1 MHRVFVLMLALM
13 CFSLGCDQAPFLTQ
27 LTLDDE
33 VEIDGSRATYHLDG
47 TKVEIDGTEYELTGT
62 GYIDITLPSDDDE
75 TADDDSGDTE
85 WVDPDPPV
93 SDQYPDAHFVIT
105 ATSAEMRFDLY
116 PSISITIKN
125 IGNKTGYGVA
135 CDVYAKKG
143 TVIVDTAW
151 VYFASGNNIKSGE
164 STSDEAIFDK
174 LDSHDQYD
182 TLEYDL
188 TWRTRQ

>member
-1 MHRVFVLMLALM
+1 MKTAIVITALILMI
-13 CFSLGCDQAPFLTQ
+13 GCDQAPFLTQ
-27 LTLDDE
+27 LTLDDD

-47 TKVEIDGTEYELTGT
+47 TIVEIDGTEYELTGT

-105 ATSAEMRFDLY
+105 ATSEETWLEIR
-116 PSISITIKN
+116 PSILITIKN
-125 IGNKTGYGVA
+125 IGNKTGYLVS
-135 CDVYAKKG
+135 CDVYAKQG
-143 TVIVDTAW
+143 NVIVDTGYAS
-151 VYFASGNNIKSGE
+151 FAGLNNIKSGE
-164 STSDEAIFDK
+164 KTSDDAIFFK

-188 TWRTRQ
+188 TWLTRR